1 MIGAI
6 LGDIIGSP
14 YEFDCNN
21 IKTTDFPLFSER
33 SQFTD
38 DTVMTLAVAKGLIE
52 SYGYP
57 EKTEREVIRAMQELG
72 RQYPNAGY
80 GLRFIDW
87 LAASHPK
94 PYGSFGNGSAMR
106 VSPAAWIYNNLRDVE
121 RYAEITARVTHDHPE
136 GIKGAKA
143 TAAAVFLARQGAEK
157 AYIRQYIVDTYG
169 YDLTR
174 TCDEIRPSYH
184 HVESCQET
192 VPEAITAFLEGDSFE
207 GVVRLAVSLG
217 GDSDTLT
224 AIAASIAGAYYGI
237 PEELQWEG
245 IKRLDTDLRLVWN
258 YYTAFVEDIVKN
270 RVKQWDELMTYMP
283 FFAKDTKTAWI
294 HAEKDE
300 AKQKHIAYPSY
311 GPEISSL
318 ERICHR
324 NDFTDYHYKDTL
336 IRFGVNGSFAAFKE
350 RIPTASP
357 LLLRAMLTYLI
368 RGERFHE
375 GLLAEA
381 VENDVVAEILQRL
394 DEQKAGWLCEN
405 KPVTTGASFS

>member
-6 LGDIIGSP
+6 LGDMIGSP

-21 IKTTDFPLFSER
+21 IKTTAFPLFKEASH
-33 SQFTD
+33 FTD

-52 SYGYP
+52 GYGNP
-57 EKTEREVIRAMQELG
+57 EKSEREVIRTMQELG
-72 RQYPNAGY
+72 RKYPNAGY

-87 LAASHPK
+87 LADSRPK
-94 PYGSFGNGSAMR
+94 PYGSFGNGAAMR

-121 RYAEITARVTHDHPE
+121 HYAEITAKVTHDHPE

-143 TAAAVFLARQGAEK
+143 TAAAIFLARQGAEK
-157 AYIRQYIVDTYG
+157 DYIQQYIVDVYG
-169 YDLTR
+169 YDLSR
-174 TCDEIRPSYH
+174 TCDDIRPSYH

-207 GVVRLAVSLG
+207 SVVRLAVSLG

-224 AIAASIAGAYYGI
+224 AIAASIASAYYGI
-237 PEELQWEG
+237 PEALQWEG
-245 IKRLDTDLRLVWN
+245 VKRLDTDLRLLWN
-258 YYTAFVEDIVKN
+258 YYVTFVEGLAKE
-270 RVKQWDELMTYMP
+270 RSKQWDEVITYMP
-283 FFAKDTKTAWI
+283 FFMQDTKTAWI

-324 NDFTDYHYKDTL
+324 NAFTDYNYKDTL
-336 IRFGVNGSFAAFKE
+336 VRFHVNGSFADFKN

-381 VENDVVAEILQRL
+381 VEADVVAEILQKL
-394 DEQKAGWLCEN
+394 DELKAGWLCEN
-405 KPVTTGASFS
+405 KQTETGASFS